1 MILYLKALGSAYFI
15 RRNIPIQQW
24 NFTSK
29 LREEFHVDLGD
40 CLASSFQN
48 AMNRQIFTGNLLN
61 AQTIRKEKF
70 PREFFPEVKPN
81 NTKNSSFSFISSRQ
95 NGLEKV
101 LLKHVGQSMACK
113 TLK

>member
-1 MILYLKALGSAYFI
+1 LYLKALGSAYFI
-15 RRNIPIQQW
+15 RRNIPIQEW

-29 LREEFHVDLGD
+29 LREEFHVDLVV

-61 AQTIRKEKF
+61 AQTLRKEKF
-70 PREFFPEVKPN
+70 PRDFFPEVKPN
-81 NTKNSSFSFISSRQ
+81 KIKNSSFSFISPRR